1 MANKYSSKVDT
12 YIAKSQDFAQPILN
26 KIREL
31 VWQACPD
38 VEETLKWG
46 APHFEYKGVIC
57 SMMSFKQHCN
67 FSFWKGTAMKDP
79 HKLLTIMGKTSF
91 GLIQKLKDV
100 EDLPEDK
107 IMLQYLAEAISI
119 NESGVKVPLQTKTD
133 KKELTIPDYFM
144 NAVKTDKKALETF
157 EGFSYSNKKEYVEWV
172 TEAKREETREKR
184 LVTSVEWLAEGKPK
198 NWKYM

>member
-1 MANKYSSKVDT
+1 M
-12 YIAKSQDFAQPILN
+12 
-26 KIREL
+26 
-31 VWQACPD
+31 
-38 VEETLKWG
+38 
-46 APHFEYKGVIC
+46 
-57 SMMSFKQHCN
+57 
-67 FSFWKGTAMKDP
+67 
-79 HKLLTIMGKTSF
+79 LTIY
-91 GLIQKLKDV
+91 QH
-100 EDLPEDK
+100 DK
-107 IMLQYLAEAISI
+107 IMLEYLAEAIAI

-184 LVTSVEWLAEGKPK
+184 LATSVEWLAEGKPK